1 MTQDEPVIK
10 QELQDE
16 PVIKQESESNTNMPD
31 NPTHTN
37 IPHFIHLDFVLFANQ
52 QIMLDCPSNLE
63 YGEIAFDKLTPKEH
77 IPPMEKVQLLTISR
91 QWSATTSTY
100 TAATFRCGSSFTE
113 EKSFSGYGH
122 KGFSEFL
129 AAAQAS
135 SRMARLHVDLRMAR
149 PLPKPEPMVNTL
161 DMEHDQLATSP
172 PLASSNRAQNRLPPP
187 DENNLLMAE
196 FLSFCKIPR
205 HERKIWKLLERH
217 KFYHWSA
224 FQGVTKLELRRLRF
238 AFGAVQ
244 LLHAGVICYEAF
256 LAASSD

>member
-10 QELQDE
+10 QEPQDE

-37 IPHFIHLDFVLFANQ
+37 IPRFIHLDFVLFANQ
-52 QIMLDCPSNLE
+52 QIMLDCPSNLDHHLNIHCRYLPVWLIVE
-63 YGEIAFDKLTPKEH
+63 EAEEEDAIE
-77 IPPMEKVQLLTISR
+77 
-91 QWSATTSTY
+91 WTY
-100 TAATFRCGSSFTE
+100 RVRDAVDGDSSFTE
-113 EKSFSGYGH
+113 EKLFSGYGH

-129 AAAQAS
+129 AAAQAL
-135 SRMARLHVDLRMAR
+135 SRMARLHVDLCMAR